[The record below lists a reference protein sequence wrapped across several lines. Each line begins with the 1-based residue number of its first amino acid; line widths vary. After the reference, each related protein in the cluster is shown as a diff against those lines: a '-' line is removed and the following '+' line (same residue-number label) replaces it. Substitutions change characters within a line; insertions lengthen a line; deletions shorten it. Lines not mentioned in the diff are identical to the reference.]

1 MKIIKKNLKWITL
14 MFVMIITIGGIIIK
28 YSLSLK
34 ETDDIVL
41 EELELKEE
49 DVQEETTEEVEE
61 VPVLQS
67 VYVDI
72 KGAVQKP
79 GVYEVTEDK
88 KVIDVVE
95 MAGGF
100 TKNADTSMINLAKKV
115 TNEMVIIIYTADEV
129 KKSKETETVVKVI
142 EKECVCPEIKNDAC
156 LNSNNKEENAE
167 TSIGTS
173 FNEEMSG
180 KININKAS
188 LEEIQALS
196 GIGESKA
203 KAIIKYREENGN
215 FKKIEDLMNV
225 SGIGEA
231 LYEKIKNDITV

>member
-14 MFVMIITIGGIIIK
+14 LFVMIIFIGGILIK
-28 YSLSLK
+28 YSLSMK
-34 ETDDIVL
+34 ETEDIML

-49 DVQEETTEEVEE
+49 EVQEVTVQEVEE
-61 VPVLQS
+61 TPVLQS

-100 TKNADTSMINLAKKV
+100 TKNADTSIINLAKKV
-115 TNEMVIIIYTADEV
+115 TNEMVIIIYTIDEV

-156 LNSNNKEENAE
+156 LNSNNKEKDTE
-167 TSIGTS
+167 TSS
-173 FNEEMSG
+173 NETISG
-180 KININKAS
+180 KININTAS
-188 LEEIQALS
+188 LEKLQTLS

-203 KAIIKYREENGN
+203 EAIIKHREENGN
-215 FKKIEDLMNV
+215 FEKIEDLMNV
-225 SGIGEA
+225 SGIGET